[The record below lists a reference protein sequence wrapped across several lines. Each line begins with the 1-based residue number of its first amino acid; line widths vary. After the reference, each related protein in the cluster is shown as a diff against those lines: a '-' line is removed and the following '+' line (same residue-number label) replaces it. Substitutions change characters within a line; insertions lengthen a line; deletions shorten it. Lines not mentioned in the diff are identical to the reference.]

1 MRLLG
6 GIRTVC
12 VSEIVCARQVD
23 VLCVCFASECE
34 TRVPLCCEKPPHP
47 TVSLSPPLNPAAPG
61 HKHAP
66 APPPPRRSV
75 SPPPGCGAGVY
86 ADGGYVVAWFWLCVC
101 LLLKALC
108 GRQAP
113 SILVSL
119 PRPKPLPFH
128 PRPTP
133 ESRCVAPT
141 PWQGRTGG
149 HGGGGNGVRVAC
161 DNFRA
166 YQPFLKRDCSAGR
179 YRGRFL
185 AFVFLLASFYV
196 FSEHFTNDTPF
207 KGAVRAYCMLYACW
221 SIPAVQDLIW
231 SIPQV
236 QGLIRSINPAQL
248 AVRGFIHAWL
258 ERYRGLGRSEEEEP
272 LTSRASS

>member
-1 MRLLG
+1 MAAEPVSHVWAALVQGEGDGADVGAPTMLFCPPHYPHFNVDALKYAAKAQFVQLPANVAAAQLSVSATREGPRVERPSALVQSLG
-6 GIRTVC
+6 G
-12 VSEIVCARQVD
+12 SSDEQ
-23 VLCVCFASECE
+23 
-34 TRVPLCCEKPPHP
+34 PLYI
-47 TVSLSPPLNPAAPG
+47 
-61 HKHAP
+61 HAP
-66 APPPPRRSV
+66 APS
-75 SPPPGCGAGVY
+75 
-86 ADGGYVVAWFWLCVC
+86 
-101 LLLKALC
+101 
-108 GRQAP
+108 Q
-113 SILVSL
+113 
-119 PRPKPLPFH
+119 
-128 PRPTP
+128 
-133 ESRCVAPT
+133 
-141 PWQGRTGG
+141 
-149 HGGGGNGVRVAC
+149 
-161 DNFRA
+161 
-166 YQPFLKRDCSAGR
+166 GR